1 MKRLILSLLL
11 SMTCVFASAQSIT
24 HTYHFSKPAVQQVG
38 EYQTLSFEQSVQN
51 GIVGEPQLPWQSISL
66 MLPPNTE
73 ATAIHVTLSD
83 FSELEGQYNL
93 MPAQKSRPISDD
105 SPMVFEK
112 NEALYRSDK
121 AYPNKEFNTV
131 STQVLNGVSFAF
143 GGFTPVKYK
152 PASGQVTYAQI
163 VTVIVDYQ
171 ASRADFSRKLWL
183 RPETKNSISR
193 LAQNAEMLDSYAR
206 RDGNLPEYE
215 MLVITPQNY
224 VESFTDY
231 VALYAGRGIRVRVG
245 ALQDVYAASTGRDNK
260 EKIRNYII
268 NEYEKSGISMVLLGG
283 DVDLVPHRN
292 LWCHA
297 QEGYDDQVPSDS
309 YYACLDGTLNEDND
323 NKWGEI
329 GEDDLL
335 PELSIARLPFN
346 NANQLETILSKTFS
360 YLTSP
365 VLGEFHRPILAGEHL
380 GDGVYASQDLER
392 LIGEVNF
399 NGYTT
404 YGYPEDY
411 DFVRVYETPTHWWN
425 PDELAAAINNGTQYV
440 NHFGHANTSYVAGWS
455 NWDITPSLFAGANG
469 TDHNYFIFKSQ
480 GCICGDFA
488 DDCILER
495 MVVNETGAVAAIGN
509 SRYGWYN
516 QMGDGPSNHY
526 HRELIDAYNHER
538 LAGLGAALK
547 ESKIQ
552 TSPFI
557 TIDGEIGVLR
567 WVFYALNA
575 MGDVGLSAWF
585 DEPFTPNINCAT
597 TLPVG
602 TNRIPV
608 TVKDEN
614 GNGVYNFEC
623 RLFKGEELIAMTS
636 TDENGEAELSFAAV
650 NNNDVL
656 DLYVTGMNGWPQHL
670 EIGFDNP
677 NCAHVL
683 FDSYTLNDPD
693 GQVDFNENQSLNMTF
708 RNVGNYSAYA
718 VSATLTCEQP
728 QYIDITNGYTDFLIV
743 NAYGTTTRENAFA
756 FTVSDDVPDQF
767 MATFTLTCTDEV
779 DTWVSQF
786 EIPINAPDFGP
797 IATVLEEV
805 TGNGNGHANT
815 GETLMLHFTGKNTGH
830 SLSPNTG
837 FGVFCSAPEIVFDQN
852 YFHVGD
858 LAVDEPFTI
867 DFTMSIANA
876 RTATAFELILA
887 TYSGNYV
894 VYDSYFV
901 NVNSELEDFETG
913 DFSKFDW
920 QFDGE
925 GGWEIVHSGAIEGQ
939 YCAKTRPMD
948 HNCQALMSLDYDFA
962 CDNEISFYVRTS
974 TETGYDFLNFYV
986 DDERMGRWAGETG
999 WTLVSYMIPQGSHT
1013 LTWNYIKDGGA
1024 TGGQDCV
1031 WVDNIVLPPMEVVLD
1046 IDEDGP
1052 STDLG
1057 TFSIYPNPTHGEFT
1071 VELRQTSEITVFN
1084 AMGQQVLSLNEVSGL
1099 QHLHL
1104 DATGVY
1110 FVRISNGNGVEVKK
1124 VVVE

>member
-1 MKRLILSLLL
+1 MKRSILTLLL
-11 SMTCVFASAQSIT
+11 SIACVFASAQNIT
-24 HTYHFSKPAVQQVG
+24 HTYHFGKPAVQQVG

-51 GIVGEPQLPWQSISL
+51 GNVSEPQLPWHSISL

-73 ATAIHVTLSD
+73 ATSIHVTLSD
-83 FSELEGQYNL
+83 FTELEGQYNL
-93 MPAQKSRPISDD
+93 MPTQKSRPISDD

-112 NEALYRSDK
+112 NEALYQSNE

-131 STQVLNGVSFAF
+131 STQILNGVSFAF

-152 PASGQVTYAQI
+152 PASGQVSYAQTVS
-163 VTVIVDYQ
+163 VTVEYQ
-171 ASRADFSRKLWL
+171 ASRADNSRKLWL
-183 RPETKNSISR
+183 RPETRNSINH

-215 MLVITPQNY
+215 MLLITPESY
-224 VESFTDY
+224 VESFADY
-231 VALYAGRGIRVRVG
+231 VALYAGRGIRVHVA
-245 ALQDVYAASTGRDNK
+245 ALQDIYATMDGRDNK

-268 NEYEKSGISMVLLGG
+268 QEYEDNGISMVLIGG

-309 YYACLDGTLNEDND
+309 YYACLDGTLNDDGD
-323 NKWGEI
+323 NKWGEV

-346 NANQLETILSKTFS
+346 NANQLEVILSKTFS

-365 VLGEFHRPILAGEHL
+365 VLGEFRKPILAGEHL
-380 GDGVYASQDLER
+380 GDGVYASQDLEH

-411 DFVRVYETPTHWWN
+411 DFVRVYETPTHWWD
-425 PDELAAAINNGTQYV
+425 PEELAAAINDGCQYV
-440 NHFGHANTSYVAGWS
+440 NHFGHANSGYVAGWS

-495 MVVNETGAVAAIGN
+495 MVVNQTGAVAAIGN

-516 QMGDGPSNHY
+516 QMGDGPSAHY
-526 HRELIDAYNHER
+526 HRELIDAYCHER
-538 LAGLGAALK
+538 LAGLGDALK
-547 ESKIQ
+547 ECKIQ

-557 TIDGEIGVLR
+557 TTDGEIGVLR
-567 WVFYALNA
+567 WTFYALNA

-585 DEPFTPNINCAT
+585 DEPFTPNIDCAT

-614 GNGVYNFEC
+614 GNGVYHFEC
-623 RLFKGEELIAMTS
+623 RLFKGEELIAMAS

-650 NNNDVL
+650 NNNDIL

-693 GQVDFNENQSLNMTF
+693 GQVDFNESQSLNMTF
-708 RNVGNYSAYA
+708 RNVGNLVANN
-718 VSATLTCEQP
+718 VTATLSCESP
-728 QYIDITNGYTDFLIV
+728 FITITQNSSTV
-743 NAYGTTTRENAFA
+743 GTVDSYSSVDLDNAFA
-756 FTVSDDVPDQF
+756 FTVSDDVPDQTIV
-767 MATFTLTCTDEV
+767 TFALTCSDGSE
-779 DTWVSQF
+779 TWVSNF
-786 EIPINAPDFGP
+786 EMTLNAPDFGP

-805 TGNGNGHANT
+805 EGNGNSHADT
-815 GETLMLHFTGKNTGH
+815 GETLVLHFTGKNTGH
-830 SLSPNTG
+830 SLSPDTH

-852 YFHVGD
+852 TFDIGD
-858 LAVDEPFTI
+858 LAVDDTFTV
-867 DFTMSIANA
+867 DFLFSISDIRN
-876 RTATAFELILA
+876 ATAFELILA
-887 TYSGNYV
+887 TYSGSYV
-894 VYDSYFV
+894 IYDSYYV
-901 NVNSELEDFETG
+901 NVNSEMEDFETG
-913 DFSKFDW
+913 DFSKYDW
-920 QFDGE
+920 QFEGE
-925 GGWEIVHSGAIEGQ
+925 GGWEIVSHGVYEGQ
-939 YCAKTRPMD
+939 YCAHTTEMG
-948 HNCQALMSLDYDFA
+948 HNCQAVISLDYDFA

-1013 LTWNYIKDGGA
+1013 LTWSYIKDGGA

-1031 WVDNIVLPPMEVVLD
+1031 WVDYIVLPPTEVVLN
-1046 IDEDGP
+1046 IEEDGP
-1052 STDLG
+1052 STG
-1057 TFSIYPNPTHGEFT
+1057 SGAFSIYPNPSNGDFT
-1071 VELRQTSEITVFN
+1071 IALRQTSQVSVFN
-1084 AMGQQVLSLNEVSGL
+1084 AMGQQILSLNEVNGL
-1099 QHLHL
+1099 QHLQL
-1104 DATGVY
+1104 SETGIY
-1110 FVRISNGNGVEVKK
+1110 FARISNGNSVEVKK
-1124 VVVE
+1124 VIVE